1 MDNKA
6 ILSGFI
12 WRFLERCGA
21 QGITLVVSIILARLL
36 SPEIYGTVSLIL
48 VFLTIL
54 EVFVDSGLGNALIQK
69 KDSDYIDFSSVFY
82 SNVIISL
89 ILYWLMWF
97 AAPVI
102 SNFYNLPELVLYIR
116 VLSLNLIIAALKN
129 IQVAYVSKYLLFQKF
144 FLATLIG
151 SLTSG
156 VVGISLAYAGFG
168 VWAIIGQSLSNSFF
182 DTIRRQFKTF
192 V

>member
-102 SNFYNLPELVLYIR
+102 SNFYNLPELE
-116 VLSLNLIIAALKN
+116 
-129 IQVAYVSKYLLFQKF
+129 
-144 FLATLIG
+144 FL
-151 SLTSG
+151 
-156 VVGISLAYAGFG
+156 
-168 VWAIIGQSLSNSFF
+168 
-182 DTIRRQFKTF
+182 DHTF
-192 V
+192 VNSVSLENLKSYWHTKFQFHQRIPYRFL